1 MNAMAMTQ
9 VMVVEDDVN
18 TLSGYLE
25 FLTAAGFEP
34 TGVSNGVDALSLALA
49 NPPAAVVTDITLPGL
64 NGFALTAALHQDA
77 RTRDLPVIGLTGQW
91 DVDVRAKAK
100 ACGMRAV
107 LVKPC
112 MPAHLVGELNRLM
125 R

>member
-1 MNAMAMTQ
+1 MAMTR
-9 VMVVEDDVN
+9 VLVVEDDVN

-25 FLTAAGFEP
+25 FLAAAGFEP
-34 TGVSNGVDALSLALA
+34 RGVADGAEALTQALE
-49 NPPAAVVTDITLPGL
+49 NPPAVVVTDITLPGL
-64 NGFALTAALHQDA
+64 NGFALTAALHHDA

-100 ACGMRAV
+100 ACGMRTV

>member
-1 MNAMAMTQ
+1 MPITR

-25 FLTAAGFEP
+25 FLAAAGFEP
-34 TGVSNGVDALSLALA
+34 RGVSNGAEALTQALE
-49 NPPAAVVTDITLPGL
+49 NPPAAIVTDIGLPGL
-64 NGFALTAALHQDA
+64 NGFALTAALHEDA
-77 RTRDLPVIGLTGQW
+77 RTRDLPVIGVTGQW
-91 DVDVRAKAK
+91 DVDVKAKAK

>member
-1 MNAMAMTQ
+1 MATAR

-25 FLTAAGFEP
+25 FLTAAGFE
-34 TGVSNGVDALSLALA
+34 TRGVSDGAEALSQALE
-49 NPPAAVVTDITLPGL
+49 NPPAVVVTDISLPGL
-64 NGFALTAALHQDA
+64 NGFALSAALHLDA
-77 RTRDLPVIGLTGQW
+77 RTRDLPVIGLNGQW
-91 DVDVRAKAK
+91 DVDVRIRAK

-112 MPAHLVGELNRLM
+112 MPAHLVGELNRVM

>member
-1 MNAMAMTQ
+1 MPMTR

-25 FLTAAGFEP
+25 FLAAAGFEP
-34 TGVSNGVDALSLALA
+34 RGVSNGAEALSAGARESAGRGRDRHRPARAERLRADRG
-49 NPPAAVVTDITLPGL
+49 PPPGCADPRPA
-64 NGFALTAALHQDA
+64 GH
-77 RTRDLPVIGLTGQW
+77 RLTGQW
-91 DVDVRAKAK
+91 DVDVKAKAK